1 MKVDPMRTVCDAMRP
16 SVIRIVAVV
25 VLAAACSTAI
35 TVTPAAAADI
45 ATFHGQTPQRLLDT
59 RPGQSTVDG
68 QFAGSGPLGAGATM
82 NLTVTGRGSVP
93 ASGVGSVA
101 LNVTVTGP
109 TNIGYTTVFPAG
121 AARPTASNLNF
132 VGGQTVAN
140 MVSVSVG
147 EAGQVSLFNSAG
159 NTHVVVDVLGWYP
172 PGSAF
177 NGLNPARLLDTRPE
191 HVTIDGQGAGG
202 GPVAAGAVINVTVLS
217 RGGVATSGVGA
228 VALNVTVTEPSRSGY
243 VTAYP
248 TGVTPPTASN
258 LNFTIGSTTPNMVIV
273 ELGAGGQVSL
283 LNGSAGTVHLVV
295 DVLGWFPT
303 GSAFTGLTPS
313 RLLDTRTSQ
322 STIDGRFNGNGAVAG
337 ATTFNVVVSGRGG
350 VPASN
355 VGAVALNVTA
365 TNPSADGF
373 LTIYPAGSNRP
384 TASNLNLAPG
394 QTSPNMVI
402 VPIGTA
408 GQISIFN
415 SNGTTDVI
423 VDVLGWFP
431 NPTTP
436 PTTYG
441 NRLTLSSTGI
451 GTATFAISSPS
462 ATVALLQ
469 PVLGAPDVDNL
480 ESFPTYNSGP
490 GDPYYSNSD
499 DYFARPFA
507 RVVCYHYSGCLTFG
521 GYAANSLTFVGWS
534 YSDTAA
540 ALFDVNGISIGT
552 RVSDFDSSVSYSD
565 GGCYSYSTGSTT
577 SGVQLDLFS
586 HGVPFMSTDAAGNL
600 TFQKP
605 PAGDVY
611 VSGMSAGSLI
621 YSLNSDC

>member
-1 MKVDPMRTVCDAMRP
+1 MRTMWDAMRP
-16 SVIRIVAVV
+16 GVFRIVAAV
-25 VLAAACSTAI
+25 VLAAAWSTAI
-35 TVTPAAAADI
+35 KATPAAAADI

-59 RPGQSTVDG
+59 RPGHSTVDG
-68 QFAGSGPLGAGATM
+68 QFTGSGPLGAGGTT
-82 NLTVTGRGSVP
+82 NLTVTGRGYVP

-101 LNVTVTGP
+101 LNVTVTEP
-109 TNIGYTTVFPAG
+109 TAAGYVTVFPAG

-132 VGGQTVAN
+132 VGGQTVPN
-140 MVSVSVG
+140 MVIVAVG
-147 EAGQVSLFNSAG
+147 ATGQVSFFNSAG
-159 NTHVVVDVLGWYP
+159 NTHIIVDVLGWYP

-177 NGLNPARLLDTRPE
+177 NGLNPARLLDTRPG
-191 HVTIDGQGAGG
+191 HVTIDGQGAGE
-202 GPVAAGAVINVTVLS
+202 GPVAAGAVIDVTVLS
-217 RGGVATSGVGA
+217 RGGVATAGVGA
-228 VALNVTVTEPSRSGY
+228 VALNVTSTEPTRPGY

-248 TGVTPPTASN
+248 TGVTAPTASN

-273 ELGAGGQVSL
+273 PLGAGGQVSL
-283 LNGSAGTVHLVV
+283 LNGSPGTVHLVV
-295 DVLGWFPT
+295 DILGWFPA
-303 GSAFTGLTPS
+303 GSGFTGLTPS
-313 RLLDTRTSQ
+313 RLVDTRASQ
-322 STIDGRFNGNGAVAG
+322 STVDGRFNGNGAIAEG
-337 ATTFNVVVSGRGG
+337 TTFNVVVTGRGG

-365 TNPSADGF
+365 TDPTSDGF

-384 TASNLNLAPG
+384 TASNLNVSPG

-415 SNGTTDVI
+415 SNGTTDVV

-436 PTTYG
+436 PTNYG
-441 NRLTLSSTGI
+441 NNLTLSSTGI
-451 GTATFAISSPS
+451 GAATFGTSSPS

-469 PVLGAPDVDNL
+469 PVLGAPDLDNL

-507 RVVCYHYSGCLTFG
+507 RVVCYHYNGCLTFG

-534 YSDTAA
+534 YSNMAA

-552 RVSDFDSSVSYSD
+552 RVSDFDSSVSYSA
-565 GGCYSYSTGSTT
+565 GGCYSYGNGWTTG
-577 SGVQLDLFS
+577 GIQLDLFS
-586 HGVPFMSTDAAGNL
+586 HGVPFMSIDATGNL

-611 VSGMSAGSLI
+611 ISGMSAGSLI
-621 YSLNSDC
+621 YSLHSDC